1 MINLL
6 PPDITESTTY
16 ARRNTVLLRWAI
28 SLGVSVLIVA
38 VLVGVGHFYLNG
50 LVKQE
55 NTRLSDA
62 RETLKLQKVEETQK
76 NVEDISNS
84 LKLAIQVLSKEVLFS
99 DLLQQIG
106 KAMPQSTVLTGLSI
120 NKLQGGIDLRA
131 AATDYAAATQ
141 VQVNM
146 SDPNNKIF
154 SKADIVSVTCANDT
168 STDSTSPA
176 SSSTTSS
183 KYPCEI
189 TIRAQFAQKNPFL
202 FINKGASQ

>member
-16 ARRNTVLLRWAI
+16 ARRNSILLRWAI
-28 SLGVSVLIVA
+28 SLCLSILVIA
-38 VLVGVGHFYLNG
+38 VLVGAGSLYLGG
-50 LVKQE
+50 LINQE
-55 NTRLSDA
+55 NARLSDA
-62 RETLKLQKVEETQK
+62 RETLKLQKVDETQK

-106 KAMPQSTVLTGLSI
+106 KAMPQKTVLTNLSI

-131 AATDYAAATQ
+131 AATDYASATQ

-146 SDPNNKIF
+146 SDVSNKIF
-154 SKADIVSVTCANDT
+154 SKADIVSVTCSN
-168 STDSTSPA
+168 STAADSSPPS
-176 SSSTTSS
+176 SSSTISS

-189 TIRAQFAQKNPFL
+189 TIRAQFSQQNPFL